1 MISLDKINEFRD
13 EVNSDKFVL
22 SKYKM
27 VNGKNQWGCICSA
40 MDWITVAIEYIM
52 HFHVDKG
59 YIQSMEMYAYIS
71 SIDVVWEGIQQ
82 LHRVLFHD
90 KKYLPFA
97 GKYECFS
104 NRIYEEKD
112 DNTYFK
118 EIRACFGAHPVNL
131 QGENGERLY
140 ASWSGNFC
148 GGAYSVILYSNSPE
162 KPFREMSI
170 YIHELN
176 QFLEQ
181 RYNYLDVLKDQ
192 IQEQRNSFFLSMQQ
206 SKIQKSDNP
215 IEQLQILGQEIYNR
229 GECDYFEFLVK
240 QLQLIFDT
248 PITAEENLWN
258 CVVAFQGHTFHTY
271 SGLEFSYT
279 LKS

>member
-104 NRIYEEKD
+104 NRIYEEKA
-112 DNTYFK
+112 DNEIIKVQYKKEEKKSFLEIICGLIDTLNNIFFK
-118 EIRACFGAHPVNL
+118 IVRNDQVLIKLPLTV
-131 QGENGERLY
+131 
-140 ASWSGNFC
+140 
-148 GGAYSVILYSNSPE
+148 VILLLFFTFWISVPLFIIGFFYDVEYSFVGRGAENKKINNFLRNVS
-162 KPFREMSI
+162 RE
-170 YIHELN
+170 IHYRKN
-176 QFLEQ
+176 
-181 RYNYLDVLKDQ
+181 
-192 IQEQRNSFFLSMQQ
+192 
-206 SKIQKSDNP
+206 
-215 IEQLQILGQEIYNR
+215 NR
-229 GECDYFEFLVK
+229 KERRG
-240 QLQLIFDT
+240 
-248 PITAEENLWN
+248 
-258 CVVAFQGHTFHTY
+258 
-271 SGLEFSYT
+271 
-279 LKS
+279 